1 MGEIRYE
8 KRCCAF
14 VDFLGFKN
22 FVKNKKAEEI
32 YKVISTLSD
41 ENKKNSEN
49 VFENL
54 KYQAFSDNI
63 FLSTPHTKFDIITL
77 CLQVNWLFMRALQN
91 GVLIRGAITVGDIHQ
106 DDNKNIVFG
115 DALIETYELESKI
128 AIYPRVIL
136 SKSAHSFIEANDADI
151 LEQYFR
157 QSKDGIWFLHIF
169 VDNVRL
175 AGIDW
180 QSTAKPII
188 EKMLRDNI
196 DKPEAYKK
204 VKWFAAYYNKT
215 VEQDVFKGDKI
226 EFLLNKDK
234 FIQLPSWR

>member
-1 MGEIRYE
+1 MGEIKYE

-14 VDFLGFKN
+14 VDFLGFKE

-32 YKVISTLSD
+32 YMVISALSD
-41 ENKKNSEN
+41 ENKRNSEN

-63 FLSTPHTKFDIITL
+63 FLSTPHTKFGIINL
-77 CLQVNWLFMRALQN
+77 FLQVNWLFMRALQN

-115 DALIETYELESKI
+115 DALIETYELESKV

-136 SKSAHSFIEANDADI
+136 SKSAHSFIVANDTDV

-157 QSKDGIWFLHIF
+157 QSKDGIWFLH
-169 VDNVRL
+169 VCDDNVKL

-180 QSTAKPII
+180 QPTAKPII
-188 EKMLRDNI
+188 QKMLKENI

-204 VKWFAAYYNKT
+204 IRWFAEYYNST
-215 VEQDVFKGDKI
+215 VEQD
-226 EFLLNKDK
+226 
-234 FIQLPSWR
+234 